1 MHETNTYGINDSFF
15 PAKAWDKVSASQQ
28 PEPTKMSFPVLNQ
41 YLSRLSQDGASHT
54 SIQLDT
60 QGRAQGRFFNCT
72 MTSAFQPVRELQ
84 HGAAVAHEGLARS
97 AGGGGA
103 GLSLWKLLDS
113 AASDDES
120 VELDRLCR
128 MLHAINFFRQEEAAG
143 AGGTD
148 LYLNVH
154 SRLLSAVSSN
164 HGHAFRRILDA
175 LELPLARIVLLLP
188 AVTAQQ
194 GWLINYVADNYRR
207 NGFRFAVQ
215 ASGAHDGAALL
226 DRVRPDVLRLDARA
240 VGGSIDADAATV
252 ALLDQARQAGVRT
265 EFRHLDTAAALHALH
280 RIADAAGAP
289 LLAQGALLDAPQAV
303 LARSAALAGAAM
315 ARPL

>member
-1 MHETNTYGINDSFF
+1 MR
-15 PAKAWDKVSASQQ
+15 
-28 PEPTKMSFPVLNQ
+28 FPVLNQ
-41 YLSRLSQDGASHT
+41 YLSRLSRDGATQT
-54 SIQLDT
+54 SIQLDAH
-60 QGRAQGRFFNCT
+60 GRAQGRFFNCT

-84 HGAAVAHEGLARS
+84 HGAAVAYEGLARS
-97 AGGGGA
+97 AAGGGE

-128 MLHAINFFRQEEAAG
+128 MLHAINFFRQEDAAG
-143 AGGTD
+143 AANTD

-164 HGHAFRRILDA
+164 HGYAFRRILDA

-188 AVTAQQ
+188 PVTAQQ

-215 ASGAHDGAALL
+215 AAGVQDGAALL
-226 DRVRPDVLRLDARA
+226 ERVRPDVLRLDARA
-240 VGGSIDADAATV
+240 VGGAIEADAATV
-252 ALLDQARQAGVRT
+252 ALLEQARCAGVRA
-265 EFRHLDTAAALHALH
+265 EFHRLDSVAALQSLH
-280 RIADAAGAP
+280 RIAEAAGTA
-289 LLAQGALLDAPQAV
+289 LLAQGSLLDVPQPV
-303 LARSAALAGAAM
+303 LAPPVLGGEVSARGVA
-315 ARPL
+315 P

>member
-1 MHETNTYGINDSFF
+1 
-15 PAKAWDKVSASQQ
+15 
-28 PEPTKMSFPVLNQ
+28 MSFPVLNQ
-41 YLSRLSQDGASHT
+41 YLSRLSQDGTAHT
-54 SIQLDT
+54 SIRLDA
-60 QGRAQGRFFNCT
+60 QGRAQGRFFHCT

-84 HGAAVAHEGLARS
+84 HGVAVAYEGMARS
-97 AGGGGA
+97 AAGGGD
-103 GLSLWKLLDS
+103 GLSLWRLLDS

-128 MLHAINFFRQEEAAG
+128 MLHAINFFRQESPAG
-143 AGGTD
+143 PGARQAD

-188 AVTAQQ
+188 PVTAQQ

-215 ASGAHDGAALL
+215 AAGAADGAVLL
-226 DRVRPDVLRLDARA
+226 ERARPDVLRLDARA
-240 VGGSIDADAATV
+240 VGATIEADAATV
-252 ALLDQARQAGVRT
+252 ALLEQARRAGVRT
-265 EFRHLDTAAALHALH
+265 EFRRLDTAGALQALH
-280 RIADAAGAP
+280 RVAEAAGVP
-289 LLAQGALLDAPQAV
+289 LLAQGTWLDAPQP
-303 LARSAALAGAAM
+303 ALAQPAPGADPAGN
-315 ARPL
+315 LIFS